1 MSYAKIQ
8 EYIKRKYG
16 YVPKNC
22 WIACLML
29 VVSIAFAGCYEVEI
43 DKITGKPISDNG
55 MEVPKQNKEGTITQA
70 PYSRDWWGDWES
82 FSELIQRFSELIQ
95 RIERVEEVLS
105 QIEIAPRPDKALL
118 TRIDELGAELES
130 QKAELRADIT
140 KLKEEL
146 SEPKITPKQ
155 DKTLLVRITDL
166 ETALE
171 SQKAELRT
179 DITKLKEELP
189 KPEGT
194 SGGGWF
200 TSAAIA
206 TIISVL
212 IAGGV
217 AVHMSRKDT
226 LSPKTP

>member
-8 EYIKRKYG
+8 EYVKRKYG

-29 VVSIAFAGCYEVEI
+29 VVSIACAGCYDVEI

-55 MEVPKQNKEGTITQA
+55 TEVPKQNKEGTITQA

-82 FSELIQRFSELIQ
+82 FSELIQR
-95 RIERVEEVLS
+95 IERVEEVLS
-105 QIEIAPRPDKALL
+105 QIEIAPRQDKALL
-118 TRIDELGAELES
+118 A
-130 QKAELRADIT
+130 
-140 KLKEEL
+140 
-146 SEPKITPKQ
+146 
-155 DKTLLVRITDL
+155 RITDL

-179 DITKLKEELP
+179 DITKLKEELSEPKITPKQDKALLARITDLETALESQKAELRADITKLKEELP

-194 SGGGWF
+194 SAGGWF

-206 TIISVL
+206 TIISAL

-217 AVHMSRKDT
+217 AVHMSRKGY
-226 LSPKTP
+226 PQP

>member
-8 EYIKRKYG
+8 EYVKRKYG
-16 YVPKNC
+16 YDPKNC

-29 VVSIAFAGCYEVEI
+29 VVSIAFAGCYDVEI

-55 MEVPKQNKEGTITQA
+55 TEVPKQNKEGTITQA

-82 FSELIQRFSELIQ
+82 FSELIQR
-95 RIERVEEVLS
+95 IERVEEVLS
-105 QIEIAPRPDKALL
+105 QIEIAPRQDKALL
-118 TRIDELGAELES
+118 ARITDLETSLES
-130 QKAELRADIT
+130 QKAELRTDIT

-155 DKTLLVRITDL
+155 DKALLARITDL

-171 SQKAELRT
+171 SQKAELRA

-194 SGGGWF
+194 SAGGWF

-206 TIISVL
+206 TIISAL

>member
-8 EYIKRKYG
+8 EYVKRKYG

-29 VVSIAFAGCYEVEI
+29 VVSIACAGCYDVEI

-55 MEVPKQNKEGTITQA
+55 TEVPKQNKEGTITQA

-82 FSELIQRFSELIQ
+82 FSELIQR
-95 RIERVEEVLS
+95 IERVEEVLS
-105 QIEIAPRPDKALL
+105 QIENHVAIVPGRQ
-118 TRIDELGAELES
+118 GS
-130 QKAELRADIT
+130 
-140 KLKEEL
+140 
-146 SEPKITPKQ
+146 
-155 DKTLLVRITDL
+155 DL

-179 DITKLKEELP
+179 DITKLKEELSEPKITPKQDKALLARITDLETALESQKAELRADITKLKEELP

-194 SGGGWF
+194 SAGGWLI
-200 TSAAIA
+200 SAAIA
-206 TIISVL
+206 TIISAL

-217 AVHMSRKDT
+217 AVHMSRKGY
-226 LSPKTP
+226 PQP